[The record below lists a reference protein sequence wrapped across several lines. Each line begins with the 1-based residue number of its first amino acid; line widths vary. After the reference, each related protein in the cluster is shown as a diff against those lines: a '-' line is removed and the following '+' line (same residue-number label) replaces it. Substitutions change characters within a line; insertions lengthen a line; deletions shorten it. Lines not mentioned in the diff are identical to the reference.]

1 MGVARLYKAASPLN
15 AEELPEVDSVQSFDV
30 LYMAHINHDPLKLTR
45 TDHTSWEFSVVAFG
59 PTAVAP
65 SGVSATA
72 TNPNVDADNSG
83 NAYFPQSDSYVVTT
97 VDAATGQ
104 ESRAST
110 SDSATNDLTLK
121 RNYNTIAWSAVA
133 GAERYRIYKAHN
145 GGDYGYVGSTTG
157 LSFVDDN
164 IAADMTVGPPEGRNP
179 FAGDGDKPSTV
190 TFFEARLWWGRTL
203 NNPNALYSSRSADYE
218 NMDVS
223 VPLRADDA
231 ITIRLVSQGVNQANQ
246 LVPLDNLLVFG
257 SDALFQIEG
266 SNEDYLSA
274 SPPPRQR
281 RQSGRGSSRLEP
293 LVVDSIA
300 FYKTSNGEQIRAA
313 GYRFEVDGVKSND
326 VTIFSPD
333 FFEGFDIVDWCY
345 AEEPLSMVW
354 AARSDGA
361 LLAFV
366 WEEEHSVW
374 GWTICPLAGDGKV
387 KSLCSVR
394 ESGEHRVYAIIERTI
409 AGETRLFR
417 ERMTSARRV
426 TPDGDTVERPAFHW
440 ECHLDCA
447 VTRLFDEPTSVIDG
461 LWHLEGETVAVFA
474 DGIVFDVDQ
483 GLVVTDGQV
492 TLPEG
497 YQCLIAHVGLPFDAI
512 FETLPLNFQ
521 TNQGTSQG
529 RTQQT
534 GLAMIHLERSC
545 APLAGVDED
554 RLRPIRSMRPHAPLS
569 EEDSL
574 LTGVFQV
581 TTTPVNRNE
590 STIVVK
596 QRIAP
601 LTVTAVYLEAEA
613 S

>member
-231 ITIRLVSQGVNQANQ
+231 ITIRLVSQGAVPDRGLERGLSVRLASAAPAAAERAR
-246 LVPLDNLLVFG
+246 LVAARAARGRFHRVLQNL
-257 SDALFQIEG
+257 
-266 SNEDYLSA
+266 
-274 SPPPRQR
+274 QR
-281 RQSGRGSSRLEP
+281 RADPSGRLSVRGRR
-293 LVVDSIA
+293 
-300 FYKTSNGEQIRAA
+300 GEVQRC
-313 GYRFEVDGVKSND
+313 DD
-326 VTIFSPD
+326 
-333 FFEGFDIVDWCY
+333 
-345 AEEPLSMVW
+345 
-354 AARSDGA
+354 
-361 LLAFV
+361 LLARLLR
-366 WEEEHSVW
+366 
-374 GWTICPLAGDGKV
+374 GL
-387 KSLCSVR
+387 R
-394 ESGEHRVYAIIERTI
+394 HR
-409 AGETRLFR
+409 
-417 ERMTSARRV
+417 
-426 TPDGDTVERPAFHW
+426 
-440 ECHLDCA
+440 
-447 VTRLFDEPTSVIDG
+447 
-461 LWHLEGETVAVFA
+461 
-474 DGIVFDVDQ
+474 
-483 GLVVTDGQV
+483 
-492 TLPEG
+492 
-497 YQCLIAHVGLPFDAI
+497 
-512 FETLPLNFQ
+512 
-521 TNQGTSQG
+521 
-529 RTQQT
+529 
-534 GLAMIHLERSC
+534 
-545 APLAGVDED
+545 
-554 RLRPIRSMRPHAPLS
+554 
-569 EEDSL
+569 
-574 LTGVFQV
+574 
-581 TTTPVNRNE
+581 
-590 STIVVK
+590 
-596 QRIAP
+596 
-601 LTVTAVYLEAEA
+601 
-613 S
+613 